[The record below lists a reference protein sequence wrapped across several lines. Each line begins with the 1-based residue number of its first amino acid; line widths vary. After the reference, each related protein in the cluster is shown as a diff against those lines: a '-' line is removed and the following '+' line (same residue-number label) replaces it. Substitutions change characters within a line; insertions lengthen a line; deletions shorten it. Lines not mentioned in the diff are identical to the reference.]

1 MRDQWLDSP
10 LHEYSYRIM
19 SDEVKLQRGDCNL
32 NVAGGFLKLRLL
44 SVEVSAQ
51 SGGKAL
57 FLGAHA
63 ALAPK
68 ASCCKQSPWAV
79 LVWFSTSAP
88 LQQKC

>member
-10 LHEYSYRIM
+10 LCEYSYRIM

-51 SGGKAL
+51 RKERWEGPIPGSTCS
-57 FLGAHA
+57 
-63 ALAPK
+63 
-68 ASCCKQSPWAV
+68 SCTQS
-79 LVWFSTSAP
+79 L
-88 LQQKC
+88 LL

>member
-51 SGGKAL
+51 RKERWEGPIPGSTCS
-57 FLGAHA
+57 
-63 ALAPK
+63 
-68 ASCCKQSPWAV
+68 SCTQS
-79 LVWFSTSAP
+79 L
-88 LQQKC
+88 LL